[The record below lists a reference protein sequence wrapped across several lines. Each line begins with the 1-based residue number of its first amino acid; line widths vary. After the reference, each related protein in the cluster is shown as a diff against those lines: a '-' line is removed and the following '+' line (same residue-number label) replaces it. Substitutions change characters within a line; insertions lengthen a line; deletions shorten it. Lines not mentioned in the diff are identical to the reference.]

1 MAQNEVRSPNEP
13 LVSDARDGAEKTT
26 TSERRT
32 PRTGGRPRHGKR
44 VSDPDTTGSNDGN
57 AKSRGPRPRPSPRR
71 ATPGRGRADDRNRET
86 TTRSGARKPTPSKG
100 EAARDEQDKP
110 ATRTSRE
117 TQASG
122 AFVAKRAEPEAEKS
136 GIFKRMSEALSR
148 AVRGEDQDE

>member
-1 MAQNEVRSPNEP
+1 MARSEVRLPDKPSE
-13 LVSDARDGAEKTT
+13 SDARGRAEKTT
-26 TSERRT
+26 TSKRRT

-44 VSDPDTTGSNDGN
+44 VSDPDETGSNDGN
-57 AKSRGPRPRPSPRR
+57 ARSRSPRR
-71 ATPGRGRADDRNRET
+71 ATPGRGSADNRYRAT
-86 TTRSGARKPTPSKG
+86 ATRTGAKGPGPSKG

-122 AFVAKRAEPEAEKS
+122 AFVAKRAEQPNPKG